1 MSISWSPLKV
11 WTPKSFTIANFRHPL
26 SKSWLRPCYAVIVF
40 QSVFNAIDHHWKEPM
55 FATTG
60 DVVEIWNEE
69 RTEPV
74 RSFTWGVDS
83 INSLKFNPI
92 EVRRYP
98 SS

>member
-1 MSISWSPLKV
+1 MTNVMIYV
-11 WTPKSFTIANFRHPL
+11 
-26 SKSWLRPCYAVIVF
+26 VIVF

-98 SS
+98 LNPYAADGAFYRYKMMQKT